1 MKTVR
6 SSAISH
12 LISRKKNNKNPS
24 EGIAEIYTRI
34 NDLLKVYEPFLDC
47 RVNTATHYELWT
59 KHAFRTTSFHPSPKK
74 GIMFVACAIFDHHV
88 SFYFSP
94 FSYEK
99 QLAEDMTDNL
109 KQQLKFKTC
118 FHFKALTK
126 ETVHDLK
133 ILLKSGWDFYESQHW
148 VSKN

>member
-24 EGIAEIYTRI
+24 EKVGEVYNHITDI
-34 NDLLKVYEPFLDC
+34 LKVYEPFLDV

-59 KHAFRTTSFHPSPKK
+59 KHAFRTKSFHPASKK
-74 GIMFVACAIFDHHV
+74 GIMFVACAIFDNHV

-99 QLAEDMTDNL
+99 KLTETMTDL
-109 KQQLKFKTC
+109 LRQQLKFKTC
-118 FHFKALTK
+118 FHFQELSK

-148 VSKN
+148 VSKS